1 MAINL
6 RRLEV
11 LHLQILFH
19 IHPNRRLSREEAKTG
34 VGGRRI
40 SPTTIARGLLAQ
52 HQLLRHRSMI
62 LARVPLHKREPT
74 RAQSPPM
81 KRTITSADSV
91 AQATPIKIFKAA
103 TQIPSRI
110 PMMGI
115 LHRTK
120 TWRHANATNRMTRR
134 LLATRSL
141 LELLLLLL
149 LLLLLPLTTQAPD
162 QWLQSQVPAPTTT

>member
-6 RRLEV
+6 RLLEA
-11 LHLQILFH
+11 LHLQILVH
-19 IHPNRRLSREEAKTG
+19 IHPDHRLSRGVAKTG
-34 VGGRRI
+34 AGGRRI

-91 AQATPIKIFKAA
+91 AQATSMTIFKAA

-115 LHRTK
+115 LHQTK